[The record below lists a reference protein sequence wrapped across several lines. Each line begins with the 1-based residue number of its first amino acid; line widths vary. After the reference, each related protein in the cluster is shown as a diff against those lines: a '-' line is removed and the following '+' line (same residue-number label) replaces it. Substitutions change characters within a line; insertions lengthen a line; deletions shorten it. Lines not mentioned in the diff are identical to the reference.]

1 MRCKEYHC
9 SELVLSSAASLTL
22 DSKLNSN
29 WVLELDV
36 QMGLKNSTVRLY
48 HDFIM
53 VKWIDTH
60 CDWKMCLISAHSN
73 SRFVQ
78 GVFSVAGKHG

>member
-22 DSKLNSN
+22 DSKLNSS

-36 QMGLKNSTVRLY
+36 QMGLKNMHVELFRC
-48 HDFIM
+48 I
-53 VKWIDTH
+53 
-60 CDWKMCLISAHSN
+60 
-73 SRFVQ
+73 
-78 GVFSVAGKHG
+78 